1 MSIKN
6 KTLKG
11 CIFLCSLL
19 VTVFLGSL
27 AMRAYASGSSVQIWW
42 PTDQAT
48 VDGIQPFKAMLM
60 GQSVGSYKM
69 YWQVDNG
76 NLVEM
81 SDNNTD
87 YPHKEASVD
96 VSGWNWQKSNQ
107 YSVNIVA
114 KNTGGSVI
122 GQKNITV
129 NIPHGT
135 NGPAKVIPTQTESA
149 VNVQPTQDQVSNSTQ
164 VQPDINQGVDVIGGS
179 TGVQTIPTQ
188 TNDIVDVQTIPTQ
201 VSDTSSNTQPIPTN
215 TFYVNPNTQA
225 SQSASALR
233 AQNRTNDASL
243 MDKIALTP
251 TAAWFGNW
259 NSDVKNDVNNYVSK
273 ATSANAIPVLVAY
286 NIPGRDCGNYSSGG
300 SNSSASYKTWIKLF
314 ASGIGNRK
322 AIVILEPDAL
332 PLLNCLSK
340 SNQTDRQGLLKYAV
354 GVLKANSQTS
364 VYIDAGHPNWI
375 SASDMANSLK
385 KSGVANA
392 DGFSLNVSNFMTT
405 VENINYGKS
414 ISALI
419 NNKHFVI
426 DTSRNGSGSNGEWC
440 NPPGRSLGSKP
451 TTSTGNS
458 LVDAFLWI
466 KAPGESDGLGNGG
479 PSAGVFWESYALDL
493 ARNASW

>member
-11 CIFLCSLL
+11 CIFLCGLL

-27 AMRAYASGSSVQIWW
+27 AMRAHASDSSVQIWW

-48 VDGIQPFKAMLM
+48 MDGTQPFKAMLT

-81 SDNNTD
+81 SDNSTD
-87 YPHKEASVD
+87 YPHKEAAVD
-96 VSGWNWQKSNQ
+96 VSNWNWQKSNQ
-107 YSVNIVA
+107 YSVNFVA
-114 KNTGGSVI
+114 KSAGGSVI

-135 NGPAKVIPTQTESA
+135 SVSAKVIPTQTE
-149 VNVQPTQDQVSNSTQ
+149 NVVSTQPIQTQINDSTQ
-164 VQPDINQGVDVIGGS
+164 VQPVINPSVDTVGD
-179 TGVQTIPTQ
+179 TGVQTIPNQ
-188 TNDIVDVQTIPTQ
+188 TSDVDVQAIPTQ
-201 VSDTSSNTQPIPTN
+201 INDTSSNTQLIPTN

-225 SQSASALR
+225 AQSALALR
-233 AQNRTNDASL
+233 SQNKEVDAAL

-259 NSDVKNDVNNYVSK
+259 NSDVKNDVNSYVSK
-273 ATSANAIPVLVAY
+273 AASANAIPVLVAY
-286 NIPGRDCGNYSSGG
+286 NIPGRDCGNYSAGG
-300 SNSSASYKTWIKLF
+300 SNSPASYKAWIKSF

-322 AIVILEPDAL
+322 AVVILEPDAL

-340 SNQTDRQGLLKYAV
+340 SNQTDRQSLIKYAV
-354 GVLKANSQTS
+354 GILKANSQTS

-375 SASDMANSLK
+375 SASDMASRLK

-440 NPPGRSLGSKP
+440 NPAGRSLGTKP

-479 PSAGVFWESYALDL
+479 PSAGVFWQSYALDL
-493 ARNASW
+493 ARNAPW

>member
-11 CIFLCSLL
+11 CIFLCGLL
-19 VTVFLGSL
+19 VTVFFGSL
-27 AMRAYASGSSVQIWW
+27 AMRAHASDSSVQIWW

-48 VDGIQPFKAMLM
+48 VDGIQPFKAMLT

-96 VSGWNWQKSNQ
+96 LSGWNWQKSNQ
-107 YSVNIVA
+107 YSVNFVA
-114 KNTGGSVI
+114 KSAGGSVI
-122 GQKNITV
+122 GQKSITV

-135 NGPAKVIPTQTESA
+135 GGSAKVIPTQTESVVGA
-149 VNVQPTQDQVSNSTQ
+149 QLIPTQVSDNTQ
-164 VQPDINQGVDVIGGS
+164 VQSVVNQGVDVVNDVS
-179 TGVQTIPTQ
+179 VQTIPTQ
-188 TNDIVDVQTIPTQ
+188 ISDVTDVQPIPTQ
-201 VSDTSSNTQPIPTN
+201 VSTSNNQPILVN

-225 SQSASALR
+225 AQSASALR
-233 AQNRTNDASL
+233 AQNRESDAFI

-251 TAAWFGNW
+251 TAAWFGDW
-259 NSDVKNDVNNYVSK
+259 NSDVKNDVNSYVSK
-273 ATSANAIPVLVAY
+273 ATSANATPVLVAY

-300 SNSSASYKTWIKLF
+300 SNSSASYKAWIKSF

-340 SNQTDRQGLLKYAV
+340 SNQADRQSLLKYAV
-354 GVLKANSQTS
+354 GILKANSQTS

-440 NPPGRSLGSKP
+440 NPLGRSLGSKP
-451 TTSTGNS
+451 TTTTGNS

-466 KAPGESDGLGNGG
+466 KAPGESDGLCNGG